1 MRVGIIGGGL
11 MGLAVAHRLGAAG
24 HSVVVFERAGQV
36 GGLATWHEFGRFI
49 WDRFYH
55 VILPSDGPLIRFIH
69 DIGLGAEL
77 RWRATQTGYYVDHH
91 FYSLSNNLDF
101 LKFPPLSL
109 WSKFRLALTILY
121 CARINDW
128 QRLEKITVE
137 DWLVRTSGRTTFE
150 KMWKP
155 LLLAKLGENYRR
167 VSAVFIWSYIKRLF
181 SARDAAAQ
189 KEHLGHVRGGYK
201 TVFDRLVELI
211 RQQRGEIRLNVEV
224 RRVSPRDGVGIV
236 VQVNDTE
243 ECFDKVIFTSPVNVL
258 RQTADERLVAVP
270 TPGRDVEYL
279 GVLCMVLATRRPI
292 VPYYVLNIGDERIPF
307 TGVIG
312 MSNLVD
318 PAETAGLHVTYLP
331 KYLLSGDPLLRAPDD
346 EVRALFFRGISAM
359 FPHLA
364 DADIESVHINRAT
377 KVQPLQVI
385 NYSTLVPQP
394 ETRHPDFYVLNT
406 AQFVNNTLN
415 NNEVVRTVNAF
426 FDRFDSHFAPAATRG
441 GEAGAREESFDRRS
455 AA

>member
-11 MGLAVAHRLGAAG
+11 MGLAIAHRLGAAG
-24 HSVVVFERAGQV
+24 HVVVVFERASQV
-36 GGLATWHEFGRFI
+36 GGLATWHDFGRFI

-69 DIGLGAEL
+69 DVGLGAEL

-101 LKFPPLSL
+101 LKFPPLRL

-121 CARINDW
+121 CARIKDW
-128 QRLEKITVE
+128 RRLEKITVE
-137 DWLVRTSGRTTFE
+137 DWLVRTSGRATFE

-189 KEHLGHVRGGYK
+189 KEHLGHVHGGYK

-211 RQQRGEIRLNVEV
+211 REQRGEIRLNVEV
-224 RRVSPRDGVGIV
+224 RRVSPRDGGGIS
-236 VQVNDTE
+236 VQVNGAE

-279 GVLCMVLATRRPI
+279 GVICMVLVTRRAI
-292 VPYYVLNIGDERIPF
+292 VPYYILNIGDERIPF

-331 KYLLSGDPLLRAPDD
+331 KYLLSDDPLLRAPD
-346 EVRALFFRGISAM
+346 EQLRALFFRGIEEM
-359 FPHLA
+359 FPGLA
-364 DADIESVHINRAT
+364 SGDIESVHINRAA
-377 KVQPLQVI
+377 KVQPLQVLD
-385 NYSTLVPQP
+385 YSTLVPKPQ
-394 ETRHPDFYVLNT
+394 THHPDFYVLNT

-415 NNEVVRTVNAF
+415 NNEVIRTVNAF
-426 FDRFDSHFAPAATRG
+426 FERFASHFSPVASSSDAAG
-441 GEAGAREESFDRRS
+441 VGAHAFDRRT

>member
-11 MGLAVAHRLGAAG
+11 MGLAIAHRLSARG
-24 HSVVVFERAGQV
+24 HAVVVFERASQV
-36 GGLATWHEFGRFI
+36 GGLATWHDFGRFI

-69 DIGLGAEL
+69 LIGLGAEL

-91 FYSLSNNLDF
+91 FYSLSNNVDF

-128 QRLEKITVE
+128 RRLEKITVE
-137 DWLVRTSGRTTFE
+137 DWLVRTSGRATFE

-189 KEHLGHVRGGYK
+189 KEHLGHVRGGYR
-201 TVFDRLVELI
+201 TVFERLVELI
-211 RQQRGEIRLNVEV
+211 HAQHGEIRLNVEV
-224 RRVSPRDGVGIV
+224 RRVSPREAGGVS
-236 VQVNDTE
+236 VQVNGTE

-258 RQTADERLVAVP
+258 RQTVDERLVAVP
-270 TPGRDVEYL
+270 KPGRDVEYL
-279 GVLCMVLATRRPI
+279 GVLCMVLATRRPVI
-292 VPYYVLNIGDERIPF
+292 PYYILNIGDERIPF

-318 PAETAGLHVTYLP
+318 PSETSDLHVTYLP
-331 KYLLSGDPLLRAPDD
+331 KYLLSDDPLLRAPDD
-346 EVRALFFRGISAM
+346 EVRALFQRGIAQM
-359 FPHLA
+359 FPDLKA
-364 DADIESVHINRAT
+364 ADIDSVHINRAT

-385 NYSTLVPQP
+385 DYSTLVPQP

-415 NNEVVRTVNAF
+415 NNEVIRSVNAF
-426 FDRFDSHFAPAATRG
+426 FERFDAHFAAEAASGGAARASEPAH
-441 GEAGAREESFDRRS
+441 DRRT